1 MSCCGPN
8 RRQLLTLLAA
18 AAALPV
24 LGTNTA
30 RAQPDSL
37 SVTDLEVV
45 TVTDGS
51 AVLTWTTYGN
61 DGSGNP
67 VPVDTDSE
75 VWLGP
80 ADGSG
85 LRQVFGDSTPT
96 AYHYAEIIGLDP
108 GRAYRFEARS
118 RGIAATPA
126 LNVATRLPN
135 TPEALGV
142 LTTLVPPPG
151 RLLRTIALCN
161 DIHFGEEISGLIAA
175 GLPPGLRQ
183 EAGLPPYPEVML
195 SALLDDMHRP
205 DRAVDHLLL
214 AGDLSAEAT
223 PEQVRGVH
231 SRLAGWG
238 SAGRDWFAAR
248 GNHDRPH
255 LGDDYASCT
264 PYLDHHDCWGD
275 YFSARQQLAQY
286 EVGEL
291 RLIAMDTTALDIA
304 GGTLDRPQLDQF
316 RDLCAADP
324 DRPTLVFGHHPVT
337 TESGLTNLAGPSFIL
352 DAADAAELQSIYAS
366 TPGVF
371 LHHSGHTHRN
381 RRTRPD
387 LPIPVEFVEVAATKE
402 YPGGYSLLRLYEGG
416 YMLNFYKTR
425 TDDARRWSTR
435 SRGEYYGLLPEY
447 TLGTTADRNHTV
459 LRDLSGLT
467 TV

>member
-223 PEQVRGVH
+223 PNRSAASTRVSRGGGVRGET
-231 SRLAGWG
+231 G
-238 SAGRDWFAAR
+238 SPPGEITIARTSATTTRAAR
-248 GNHDRPH
+248 PTSTTTTVG
-255 LGDDYASCT
+255 AT
-264 PYLDHHDCWGD
+264 T
-275 YFSARQQLAQY
+275 SA
-286 EVGEL
+286 
-291 RLIAMDTTALDIA
+291 
-304 GGTLDRPQLDQF
+304 
-316 RDLCAADP
+316 P
-324 DRPTLVFGHHPVT
+324 DSNWR
-337 TESGLTNLAGPSFIL
+337 
-352 DAADAAELQSIYAS
+352 
-366 TPGVF
+366 
-371 LHHSGHTHRN
+371 
-381 RRTRPD
+381 
-387 LPIPVEFVEVAATKE
+387 
-402 YPGGYSLLRLYEGG
+402 
-416 YMLNFYKTR
+416 
-425 TDDARRWSTR
+425 STR
-435 SRGEYYGLLPEY
+435 S
-447 TLGTTADRNHTV
+447 ANCA
-459 LRDLSGLT
+459 
-467 TV
+467 